1 MANIPVK
8 WAAPTVAYGSYLAAA
23 LNALANNAIEASG
36 ATINNESNLCTFM
49 DLELTLAS
57 LDLSGQNAPAVVVFL
72 IESIDGG
79 TDFDT
84 VTDAVTADASMPPA
98 DKICATFGLRKGT
111 GAEAKL
117 AVKSMIPIPPGRW
130 KLCPR
135 NKTGAAFGA
144 TGNILAYRT
153 YNLKSVTA

>member
-1 MANIPVK
+1 MSTRIK
-8 WAAPTVAYGSYLAAA
+8 WEAPTVALVDYLTTQ
-23 LNALANNAIEASG
+23 LNALANNEIEATG
-36 ATINNESNLCTFM
+36 AIINNETNLCTFM

-57 LDLSGQNAPAVVVFL
+57 LNLSGQSAPAVDVYL

-84 VTDAVTADASMPPA
+84 VTDDVTADASMPPI
-98 DKICATFGLRKGT
+98 DKICIKIGLRPGT

-135 NKTGAAFGA
+135 NKTGVAFGA
-144 TGNILAYRT
+144 TGNKLAYRT
-153 YNLKSVTA
+153 YNLQSV